1 MFSTSGKNAKKRKV
15 NIYGLLIRSIQL
27 LYPDYKFEFFPI
39 IIGAFGSISTC
50 LLQGTERLGFV
61 GKESNKIIHVLQ
73 QKSIIGTVKIYKA
86 FLGFVP

>member
-1 MFSTSGKNAKKRKV
+1 MFSTSGKKAKKRKV

-27 LYPDYKFEFFPI
+27 LYPDYKFEFIPI

-50 LLQGTERLGFV
+50 LLL